1 MLKVLIIDDQ
11 PAVRTALE
19 TLFAVHGLECVSV
32 GTPAEALHLLATE
45 DIGAVVQDMN
55 FAHQN
60 TDGAEG
66 VQLFRAV
73 RALDPDMPILLMTA
87 WTALESAVALIK
99 EGAADYVA
107 KPWDDD
113 KLVHTVRN
121 LVSLRAL
128 RQENTRLRAQG
139 NRARRA
145 LADKHNLCGTIY
157 ASPQMHEAVRL
168 AVSIAPSDAPVLIT
182 GPNGSGKEKLAEI
195 IQANSRRRDRPFV
208 RVNVGALPESLFE
221 AELFGAEAG
230 AYTGAAKLRVGRF
243 ESADE
248 GTLFLDELGTLPLA
262 AQAKLLRVLQTG
274 EFERLGSSIT
284 RKANVRVVSATN
296 VDLPRA
302 IAAGQFREDL
312 FFRLNVIEVYVPPLA
327 DRPDDIGPLAEHF
340 LARYATKEGKGPLHL
355 GPDALGALTNHDWPG
370 NVRELQNRIQRA
382 VLVETGDT
390 ITVAGLGLGGADRR
404 SAGDPPRRTTPHGSM
419 PTVGGTGGGPAWA
432 GAAAGAGAARPPLP
446 PPQLLDPPPRAAAGQ
461 GASDPERAAIE
472 EALTRVGGVVAKAAA
487 EMGLSRQALYRRMER
502 LGIVM
507 ERRPR

>member
-19 TLFAVHGLECVSV
+19 TLFEVHGLPTISVS
-32 GTPAEALHLLATE
+32 GPDQALDLLATE

-55 FAHQN
+55 FTQEN

-66 VQLFRAV
+66 VGLFR
-73 RALDPDMPILLMTA
+73 RIHALDPDMPVLLMTA
-87 WTALESAVALIK
+87 WTALETAVALMK
-99 EGAADYVA
+99 EGAADYIA

-113 KLVHTVRN
+113 KLVRTVKN
-121 LVSLRAL
+121 LVNLRGL

-139 NRARRA
+139 SRARRA
-145 LADKHNLCGTIY
+145 LAEKHDLRGVVY

-168 AVSIAPSDAPVLIT
+168 AVSIAPSDVPVLVT

-195 IQANSRRRDRPFV
+195 IQASSRRKDRPFV
-208 RVNVGALPESLFE
+208 RVNVGALPENLFE

-230 AYTGAAKLRVGRF
+230 AFTGAAKLRIGRF
-243 ESADE
+243 EAADG

-274 EFERLGSSIT
+274 EFERLGSSVT
-284 RKANVRVVSATN
+284 RKADVRLISATN

-312 FFRLNVIEVYVPPLA
+312 YFRLNVIEVYVPPLA
-327 DRPDDIGPLAEHF
+327 DRPDDVAPLAEHF
-340 LARYATKEGKGPLHL
+340 LATFAAKERRAGLRFGD
-355 GPDALGALTNHDWPG
+355 DALAALANHDWPG
-370 NVRELQNRIQRA
+370 NVRELANRVQRA
-382 VLVETGDT
+382 VLVQPGQAIAPVD
-390 ITVAGLGLGGADRR
+390 LGLTVGRAETRR
-404 SAGDPPRRTTPHGSM
+404 PTPGPL
-419 PTVGGTGGGPAWA
+419 PTVG
-432 GAAAGAGAARPPLP
+432 AAAPPSAPRPP
-446 PPQLLDPPPRAAAGQ
+446 DPSAEA
-461 GASDPERAAIE
+461 ERAGIE
-472 EALTRVGGVVAKAAA
+472 EALLRAGGVVAKAAA

>member
-19 TLFAVHGLECVSV
+19 TLFEVHGLEAVSV
-32 GTPAEALHLLATE
+32 GSPEEGLHLLSTE

-55 FAHQN
+55 FTQEN

-66 VQLFRAV
+66 ARLFRTI
-73 RALDPDMPILLMTA
+73 RELDPDMPVLLMTA
-87 WTALESAVALIK
+87 WTALETAVTLTK
-99 EGAADYVA
+99 EGAADYIA

-113 KLVHTVRN
+113 KLVRTVRN
-121 LVSLRAL
+121 LVHLRTL

-145 LADKHNLCGTIY
+145 LAEKHDLREVIY
-157 ASPQMHEAVRL
+157 ASPQMHEVVRL
-168 AVSIAPSDAPVLIT
+168 AVSIAPSDVPVLIT

-195 IQANSRRRDRPFV
+195 IQANSRRRDKPFV
-208 RVNVGALPESLFE
+208 RVNVGALPENLFE

-230 AYTGAAKLRVGRF
+230 AFTGATRLRVGRF
-243 ESADE
+243 EAADG
-248 GTLFLDELGTLPLA
+248 GTLFLDELGTLPMV

-274 EFERLGSSIT
+274 EFERLGSSTT
-284 RKANVRVVSATN
+284 RKANVRLISATN
-296 VDLPRA
+296 ADLPRA

-312 FFRLNVIEVYVPPLA
+312 FFRLNVIELFVPPLG
-327 DRPDDIGPLAEHF
+327 DRPDDILPLGEHF
-340 LARYATKEGKGPLHL
+340 LARHAQKEGRGQLKFGD
-355 GPDALGALTNHDWPG
+355 DAVTALVNHEFSG

-382 VLVETGDT
+382 VLVELSDT
-390 ITVAGLGLGGADRR
+390 ITAGDLGLP
-404 SAGDPPRRTTPHGSM
+404 AGVGRVEPGRRTTPLGLG
-419 PTVGGTGGGPAWA
+419 PLAGEVGV
-432 GAAAGAGAARPPLP
+432 AAP
-446 PPQLLDPPPRAAAGQ
+446 PPGAPARAAAN
-461 GASDPERAAIE
+461 DPAGDEERAGIE
-472 EALTRVGGVVAKAAA
+472 VALMRAGGVVAKAAA

>member
-19 TLFAVHGLECVSV
+19 TLFEVHGLPAVAVSSPDE
-32 GTPAEALHLLATE
+32 GLHLLATD

-55 FAHQN
+55 FTQAN

-66 VQLFRAV
+66 VALFRKI
-73 RALDPDMPILLMTA
+73 RELDADMPVLLMTA
-87 WTALESAVALIK
+87 WTALATAVTLAK
-99 EGAADYVA
+99 EGAADYIA

-113 KLVHTVRN
+113 KLVRTVKN
-121 LVSLRAL
+121 LVNLRAL
-128 RQENTRLRAQG
+128 RQENIRLRAQG
-139 NRARRA
+139 NRSRRA
-145 LADKHNLCGTIY
+145 LAAQHDLRDVIY
-157 ASPQMHEAVRL
+157 SSPQMHEVVRL
-168 AVSIAPSDAPVLIT
+168 AVSIAPADVPVLIT

-208 RVNVGALPESLFE
+208 RVNVGALPENLFE

-230 AYTGAAKLRVGRF
+230 AFTGATRLRVGRF
-243 ESADE
+243 EAADG

-274 EFERLGSSIT
+274 EFERLGSSTT
-284 RKANVRVVSATN
+284 RKANVRLISATN

-312 FFRLNVIEVYVPPLA
+312 YFRLNVIELYVPPLA
-327 DRPDDIGPLAEHF
+327 DRPDDILPLAEHF
-340 LARYATKEGKGPLHL
+340 LALHAGQAVAVALKEGKPAMKL
-355 GPDALGALTNHDWPG
+355 GDEARAALLNHEFSG

-382 VLVETGDT
+382 VLVETSDT
-390 ITVAGLGLGGADRR
+390 ITPADLGLPATR
-404 SAGDPPRRTTPHGSM
+404 PHGPGLSDRKLT
-419 PTVGGTGGGPAWA
+419 PSSLPPL
-432 GAAAGAGAARPPLP
+432 GAATPASRTAPADAA
-446 PPQLLDPPPRAAAGQ
+446 
-461 GASDPERAAIE
+461 SVEERAGIE
-472 EALTRVGGVVAKAAA
+472 EALLRAGGVVAKAAA

>member
-19 TLFAVHGLECVSV
+19 TLFEVHGLEALSVS
-32 GTPAEALHLLATE
+32 TPEEGLHLLATE

-55 FAHQN
+55 FTQEN

-66 VQLFRAV
+66 ERLFRTI
-73 RALDPDMPILLMTA
+73 RELDPDMPVLLMTA
-87 WTALESAVALIK
+87 WTALETAVTLTK
-99 EGAADYVA
+99 EGAADYIA

-113 KLVHTVRN
+113 KLVRTVRN
-121 LVSLRAL
+121 LVNLRAL

-145 LADKHNLCGTIY
+145 LAEKHDLREVIY
-157 ASPQMHEAVRL
+157 ASPQMHEVVRL
-168 AVSIAPSDAPVLIT
+168 AVSIAPSDVPVLIT

-195 IQANSRRRDRPFV
+195 IQANSRRRDKPFV
-208 RVNVGALPESLFE
+208 RVNVGALPENLFE

-230 AYTGAAKLRVGRF
+230 AFTGATRLRVGRF
-243 ESADE
+243 EAADG

-274 EFERLGSSIT
+274 EFERLGSSTT
-284 RKANVRVVSATN
+284 RKANVRLVSATN

-312 FFRLNVIEVYVPPLA
+312 FFRLNVIELYVPPLA
-327 DRPDDIGPLAEHF
+327 DRPDDILPLAEHF
-340 LARYATKEGKGPLHL
+340 LGVHAAKEGKKGMKF
-355 GPDALGALTNHDWPG
+355 GDDARAALVNHEFSG

-382 VLVETGDT
+382 VLVEVSDVVTAGD
-390 ITVAGLGLGGADRR
+390 LGLPVGGANGRVET
-404 SAGDPPRRTTPHGSM
+404 PRRMTPALPLGTLASGN
-419 PTVGGTGGGPAWA
+419 GGMAPPASA
-432 GAAAGAGAARPPLP
+432 SGAGA
-446 PPQLLDPPPRAAAGQ
+446 PRAAPADP
-461 GASDPERAAIE
+461 ASEQERAGIE
-472 EALTRVGGVVAKAAA
+472 EALVRAGGVVAKAAA